1 MGKGGKKLGFSHP
14 LRLGEKYGL
23 SGNIKHRRR
32 NMKNSSRK
40 AVIGGILF
48 LLLAVM
54 VGPAWTKDRVVISQR
69 TSASTLHP
77 LAITMEPEQGIAD
90 NIFDG
95 LMDRDPSGKI
105 IPGLATSWE
114 LLNPTK
120 WRFHLRKGVKWQDGS
135 PFTADDV
142 VFTFELGKTPINRY
156 KFISQ
161 KIKEVKKID
170 THTVDIITHNPWPV
184 LVDSLYQTI
193 FIMSKNFCTGK
204 NDAFIAEHPL
214 GTGPYM
220 VKEWVRDSHIHLEA
234 FPECWEGTP
243 KIPKATYKPISN
255 DATRLAGVITGEIDL
270 TTDVPVQYVD
280 LVKKAPNV
288 NVISRPGMRIIFLMM
303 RMNRPDFPTAKVK
316 VRKALMLGINE
327 QEIIEKIMYGRATAA
342 SQLPASFMR
351 GYNQEIVRPAY
362 DPELAKKLLAEA
374 GYPNGF
380 SIDFHVTNNRYI
392 MDKEIGVAIAQQLSK
407 IGVRVNL
414 MARPKEIHFKD
425 IRARKLD
432 FYMMGWGEAT
442 FDTARLLGSFLKT
455 GAVWNGSELS
465 DKKFDQMLEQADQ
478 IASLEKRGEALAK
491 LNRYVADNVYVIPL
505 HYQQDIYGISKKL
518 KGFEPKVK
526 KTLSINRL
534 YFE

>member
-1 MGKGGKKLGFSHP
+1 
-14 LRLGEKYGL
+14 
-23 SGNIKHRRR
+23 
-32 NMKNSSRK
+32 MKNFSRK

-69 TSASTLHP
+69 TSATTLHP

-204 NDAFIAEHPL
+204 SDAFIAEHPM

-234 FPECWEGTP
+234 FPECWEGTA

-327 QEIIEKIMYGRATAA
+327 KEIIEKIMYGRATAA

-414 MARPKEIHFKD
+414 KARPKEIHFKD
-425 IRARKLD
+425 VRAKKLD